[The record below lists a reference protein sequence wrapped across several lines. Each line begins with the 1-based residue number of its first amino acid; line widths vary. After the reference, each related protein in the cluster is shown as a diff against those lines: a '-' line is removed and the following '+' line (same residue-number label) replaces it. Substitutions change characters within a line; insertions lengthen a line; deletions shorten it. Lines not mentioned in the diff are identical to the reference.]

1 MTSPDDGRDRRADGA
16 PQGREIRHKMPVG
29 RSWDRFIADPSSTR
43 KAIAVIVVAY
53 LLTVLISAF
62 LMWLLDRV
70 EYPDLGVALWW
81 AIQTV
86 TTVGYGDVPPADP
99 VGRAVATVVMLAAVA
114 FLAIVTASITSA
126 FIESRQAQ
134 RRAGVAALDAEH
146 RERLEAS
153 LKEISARLEAME
165 RRTGTPS

>member
-1 MTSPDDGRDRRADGA
+1 MTNPGDRRDPRTDAA
-16 PQGREIRHKMPVG
+16 PQGSAVKRRVPVG
-29 RSWDRFIADPSSTR
+29 RSWDRFMADPSSTR

-62 LMWLLDRV
+62 FMWLLDRA
-70 EYPDLGVALWW
+70 EYPDLSVALWW

-99 VGRAVATVVMLAAVA
+99 VGRAVAAGVMLAAVA

-126 FIESRQAQ
+126 FIESRQSQ
-134 RRAGVAALDAEH
+134 RRAGAAALDAEH
-146 RERLEAS
+146 RERLEAR
-153 LKEISARLEAME
+153 LAEISARLEAIE
-165 RRTGTPS
+165 RGTGPIS